1 MIENAIANQDWVRNL
16 TFLPDE
22 IETLLY
28 KVLIGP
34 FFITWNINPIITT
47 KRKSGERT
55 WFSILVRKFL
65 NLS

>member
-1 MIENAIANQDWVRNL
+1 MIENTIANQDWVRNL

-34 FFITWNINPIITT
+34 FFYY
-47 KRKSGERT
+47 RVHKSDNHDKTE
-55 WFSILVRKFL
+55 I
-65 NLS
+65 